1 MNNKKI
7 LFLILL
13 LLSLCLLGCISS
25 SDDKKEEE
33 KQDDAPKIDEV
44 VDIEDE
50 KEKDKED
57 EPSIPDDPPEAE
69 IVYKNIYTNIDSLKL
84 IENKKAQ
91 ILASTVSFQPVYGDL
106 IFTVTSGSDIISVN
120 EDGLVT
126 ALKAGNAE
134 ITISSKKDIIT
145 IKSSQLL

>member
-13 LLSLCLLGCISS
+13 LLSLCLLGCFSS

-44 VDIEDE
+44 VDKEGE

-57 EPSIPDDPPEAE
+57 EPSIGDDPPEAE
-69 IVYKNIYTNIDSLKL
+69 IVYKDIYTNIDSLKL

-91 ILASTVSFQPVYGDL
+91 ILASTVSFQPIYGDL

-134 ITISSKKDIIT
+134 ITISSKKGYR
-145 IKSSQLL
+145 L